1 MFKVRKCLAKNP
13 DSPFQTEPCY
23 VKFIYQIVNHG
34 KLMSETKMISEA
46 KKDAVRNLHLSNI
59 GEEFIAMQ
67 VDLEIP
73 VVISILKELGIY
85 RSEKKE

>member
-1 MFKVRKCLAKNP
+1 
-13 DSPFQTEPCY
+13 
-23 VKFIYQIVNHG
+23 
-34 KLMSETKMISEA
+34 MISEQ
-46 KKDAVRNLHLSNI
+46 KKDAVRNLYLSNI

-85 RSEKKE
+85 RSVKEEEVGSNLN

>member
-1 MFKVRKCLAKNP
+1 MDNNLIKIIP
-13 DSPFQTEPCY
+13 EQ
-23 VKFIYQIVNHG
+23 
-34 KLMSETKMISEA
+34 
-46 KKDAVRNLHLSNI
+46 KKDAVRNLYLSGI

-85 RSEKKE
+85 RSVREEEVGTNQN

>member
-1 MFKVRKCLAKNP
+1 
-13 DSPFQTEPCY
+13 
-23 VKFIYQIVNHG
+23 
-34 KLMSETKMISEA
+34 MISEA
-46 KKDAVRNLHLSNI
+46 KKDAVRNLYLSNI

-85 RSEKKE
+85 RSEKEEEAGFNAN

>member
-1 MFKVRKCLAKNP
+1 
-13 DSPFQTEPCY
+13 
-23 VKFIYQIVNHG
+23 
-34 KLMSETKMISEA
+34 MSETKMISEA
-46 KKDAVRNLHLSNI
+46 KKDAVRNLYLSNI
-59 GEEFIAMQ
+59 GEEFIVMQ

>member
-1 MFKVRKCLAKNP
+1 MDNNL
-13 DSPFQTEPCY
+13 
-23 VKFIYQIVNHG
+23 I
-34 KLMSETKMISEA
+34 KMISEQ
-46 KKDAVRNLHLSNI
+46 KKDAVRNLYLSGI

-85 RSEKKE
+85 RSVREEEVGTNQN

>member
-1 MFKVRKCLAKNP
+1 MVLVWI
-13 DSPFQTEPCY
+13 TTL
-23 VKFIYQIVNHG
+23 I
-34 KLMSETKMISEA
+34 KMISEQ
-46 KKDAVRNLHLSNI
+46 KEDAVRNLYLSGI

-85 RSEKKE
+85 RSVKEEEVGSNLN